1 MISIKYLAK
10 HVIIMKNSHH
20 TNHKE
25 WTKQD
30 ELNKFLLLICSN
42 KPREEVIFLQMFE
55 INVRWKLDMVIRY
68 F

>member
-1 MISIKYLAK
+1 
-10 HVIIMKNSHH
+10 MKNSHH